1 MRFSIFSI
9 FIKGNELDSV
19 RYPYDEGDN
28 LENRH
33 SYTYAPYQGMQFF
46 VAWEMARDVLISGV
60 DLDYVSMP
68 CIKMPYPVGNE
79 VKTSDLLEAL
89 SYQLFRNEKRQTD
102 SFHYW
107 LNWIIQRF
115 EVSKRL
121 HVSYKLYEG
130 RAKPYGTY
138 RDLSLYVRLAE
149 VLVAAYSELDKL
161 PALNALIKCLDT
173 LYSVKDDLTTAQRQR
188 VGYVAGL
195 ERQFISHL
203 CSKVDET
210 AKQCNSDLSCAQV
223 KDYSCKVLG
232 NVTLLLADTMRS
244 RAYAQSL
251 LAYGFRVGN
260 ILVLTSSSQK
270 KWGQAEQRLAPP
282 VLDAF
287 GDVFIPDLRVSLEDT
302 CQKLSASIE
311 VLDTGSVNSQV
322 VIETLKVFS
331 PELVI
336 FSGFGGEIVH
346 GDVLSAA
353 GPFLHMHA
361 GWLPEFRGST
371 TTYYSF
377 MISGKAGVSAILLS
391 PGIDTGKIFFRE
403 LYPLPPS
410 DMEIDYYYDG
420 VIRSDAM
427 VRVLTHYYTHKQLPD
442 GQVQEQKEGETYYVI
457 HPLLKTV
464 SILMV
469 RGQSHVFA

>member
-1 MRFSIFSI
+1 M
-9 FIKGNELDSV
+9 DSV
-19 RYPYDEGDN
+19 RYPYDDGDN

-46 VAWEMARDVLISGV
+46 VAWEMARDVLIGGV

-79 VKTSDLLEAL
+79 VNTSALLEAL
-89 SYQLFRNEKRQTD
+89 SYQLFRNEKQHQTD
-102 SFHYW
+102 SFYHW
-107 LNWIIQRF
+107 LNWTIQRF

-149 VLVAAYSELDKL
+149 VLVAAYRELDKL

-173 LYSVKDDLTTAQRQR
+173 LYSMKNDLTAEQRQR
-188 VGYVAGL
+188 VGYVASL
-195 ERQFISHL
+195 EREFISHL
-203 CSKVDET
+203 CSRVDET
-210 AKQCNSDLSCAQV
+210 AQQCNSDLPCAPV
-223 KDYSCKVLG
+223 KDHAYKVLG

-260 ILVLTSSSQK
+260 ILVMTSSSQK
-270 KWGQAEQRLAPP
+270 KWGQSEQRLAPP
-282 VLDAF
+282 ILGAF

-302 CQKLSASIE
+302 CQRLSSNIE
-311 VLDTGSVNSQV
+311 VLDTGSVNSQA

-331 PELVI
+331 PELVL

-371 TTYYSF
+371 TIYYSF
-377 MISGKAGVSAILLS
+377 MMSGKAGVSAILLS
-391 PGIDTGKIFFRE
+391 SGIDTGEVLFRE
-403 LYPLPPS
+403 LYPLPPC

-420 VIRSDAM
+420 MIRSDVM
-427 VRVLTHYYTHKQLPD
+427 IRVLSYYYTHKQLPES
-442 GQVQEQKEGETYYVI
+442 QVQDQKEGETYYVI

-469 RGQSHVFA
+469 RGQSHIFA